1 MHPSSVPASAE
12 RALMSAFE
20 SLPRLQRGRDRGSGS
35 RRGKVEVVVAEE
47 VETEVVVAE
56 EVETEVVVAVEGR

>member
-35 RRGKVEVVVAEE
+35 SRGKVEVVV
-47 VETEVVVAE
+47 EVVATGKGK
-56 EVETEVVVAVEGR
+56 VERYRSGMRD